1 MTKQRR
7 KHAMTKA
14 KVPEISA
21 TLALHAKQY
30 LDLDLEQDRGR
41 LCQDVEAAVRECVA
55 ALAEL
60 NIPVDE
66 EEVRARLWNDLTE
79 ALLAGRLR

>member
-41 LCQDVEAAVRECVA
+41 LCQDVEAAVREHGTKLKQFIETAVA
-55 ALAEL
+55 K
-60 NIPVDE
+60 
-66 EEVRARLWNDLTE
+66 VR
-79 ALLAGRLR
+79 GG